1 MHEKYVWTEHYPT
14 FLTKFLDYQKPFSFS
29 FFFSFLF
36 FFFFFG
42 VWGGRGFISKKDA
55 NILIEYSVQKMKS
68 CTRSF
73 VFHCVAEKQVR
84 VAESVVHFWLE

>member
-1 MHEKYVWTEHYPT
+1 MDRA
-14 FLTKFLDYQKPFSFS
+14 LSN
-29 FFFSFLF
+29 FFNQVFGLSETF
-36 FFFFFG
+36 FFFFL
-42 VWGGRGFISKKDA
+42 GGGGGGGGGGFISKKDA
-55 NILIEYSVQKMKS
+55 NIVIEYSVQKMKS